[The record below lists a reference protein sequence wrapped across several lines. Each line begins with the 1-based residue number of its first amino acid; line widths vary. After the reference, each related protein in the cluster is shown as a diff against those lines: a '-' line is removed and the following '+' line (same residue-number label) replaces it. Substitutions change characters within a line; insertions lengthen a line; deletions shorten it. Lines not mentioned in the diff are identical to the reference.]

1 MSTVG
6 FDTRQRQYR
15 IVPLTNMGFVAA
27 FIFSV
32 LLKLEKL
39 TVRKSVAVASA
50 VLSVVLLTHEF

>member
-15 IVPLTNMGFVAA
+15 GTADQHGVCGGLYLFRVAETGIV
-27 FIFSV
+27 
-32 LLKLEKL
+32 